1 MSDYPVPTYTT
12 TVTQS
17 DVTLIATVTVIGRD
31 LLITITGGD
40 HPHIGDVLTLT
51 KDQPIQTIRYP
62 SHDNRVH
69 KDDLLALPSAKA
81 LQPLLPG
88 SCTILAGL
96 HIDHISK
103 VQIQAAL
110 DLSHKLAPELMTW
123 LKHQTFATSRP
134 HYYGPDESPA

>member
-51 KDQPIQTIRYP
+51 KDQ
-62 SHDNRVH
+62 
-69 KDDLLALPSAKA
+69 
-81 LQPLLPG
+81 
-88 SCTILAGL
+88 
-96 HIDHISK
+96 
-103 VQIQAAL
+103 QIGRA
-110 DLSHKLAPELMTW
+110 HV
-123 LKHQTFATSRP
+123 
-134 HYYGPDESPA
+134 